1 MHAKSHRTDQYRR
14 IGRDADVGPGT
25 GKYSSC
31 RYRAILSGA
40 CTLCLLLHPPMTDFD
55 QVLYSAVRSRCR
67 GTESELVVP
76 LGVYIYA
83 SLEDLEM
90 LVDEAGC

>member
-1 MHAKSHRTDQYRR
+1 
-14 IGRDADVGPGT
+14 
-25 GKYSSC
+25 
-31 RYRAILSGA
+31 
-40 CTLCLLLHPPMTDFD
+40 MTDFD
-55 QVLYSAVRSRCR
+55 QVLYSAVCSRCR